1 MADSASGAA
10 DVACYHLHTFY
21 FGNPREKTEIF
32 FKLEVVTIQIK
43 INIPYEICIWI
54 GRNLH
59 CYFLDK
65 HINQLLICVFY
76 EIRCTTKCFIDLFL
90 VGKLILGDNQP
101 AECKCIQMLKRTLDT
116 YQATNFCVCRSVFLY
131 LGHTV
136 RPSGCVTYDTGT
148 ARVGPLHMTAT
159 FTPRSLK
166 ITSEKSQG

>member
-1 MADSASGAA
+1 M
-10 DVACYHLHTFY
+10 
-21 FGNPREKTEIF
+21 
-32 FKLEVVTIQIK
+32 
-43 INIPYEICIWI
+43 NIPYEICIWI

-65 HINQLLICVFY
+65 HINQLLICVVY
-76 EIRCTTKCFIDLFL
+76 EIPCTTKCFIDLFL

-101 AECKCIQMLKRTLDT
+101 AECKCIQMLMRTLDT

-148 ARVGPLHMTAT
+148 ARVGPVRMMTT
-159 FTPRSLK
+159 FAPRSSGL
-166 ITSEKSQG
+166 TSNKDQSFET